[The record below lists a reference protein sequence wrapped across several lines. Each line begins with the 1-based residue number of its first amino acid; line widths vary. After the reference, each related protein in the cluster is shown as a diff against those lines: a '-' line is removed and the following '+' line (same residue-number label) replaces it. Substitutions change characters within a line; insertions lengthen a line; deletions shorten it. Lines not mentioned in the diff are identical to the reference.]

1 MKNTEM
7 LSGEKGSLEE
17 RREGRGDEE
26 IKRRGKSKGEMVR
39 IKMEMKCTR
48 KA

>member
-17 RREGRGDEE
+17 RREGRRREE
-26 IKRRGKSKGEMVR
+26 RGEEGMVEGGNLN
-39 IKMEMKCTR
+39 IFKLISFELN
-48 KA
+48 